1 MSSVSPTTAIPS
13 VVATIKQENVL
24 EMFCGGTTEKVTSGG
39 SAPTSAPPSRLA
51 AAVAAAPFARKEKA
65 REEEDEEEEEEAAA
79 AAAGRVAGQVLLHSE
94 LLVRNPAASPLSS
107 PSPRSSSSSSSS
119 SPQALLAF
127 SPDHVACVC
136 EALQQ
141 GGNLDRLARFLWSLP
156 QSDLLRGNESLLK
169 ARALVAFHQGLY
181 AELYGILESHSFD
194 AANHPLLQE
203 LWYKARYTEAERARG
218 RPLGAVDKYRLRR
231 KFPLPRTIWDGEE
244 TVYCFKEKSRN
255 ALKELYKQN
264 RYPSP
269 AEKRNLAKITGL
281 SLTQVSNWFK
291 NRRQRDR
298 NPAEPQSK
306 SESDGNPST
315 EDESSKGQEDLSPRS
330 LASTSDGGT
339 SLSLPS
345 PMEQVYMQQLGN
357 SKISLSSSGVL
368 LNGNLMPPN
377 PSVFLN
383 GTSFIQGPNGL
394 LLNGLGVGS
403 SQAVSSSPLKTSP
416 HALSNGVSMGDML
429 VPSSED
435 VKDFKLLQTSLSNS
449 IAPSTPTTTYSPNSG
464 PVSFPGLTPSMEVKR
479 EESEEAI
486 ASQDSGSVVTFTTPI
501 QINQYGVVQ
510 IPNSTNSGQLLNGGL
525 SFSPMQLP
533 SVSAATSRGSLSIN
547 QGTSSNGT
555 FTTDS
560 TTAAAQQGKVFFSSL
575 APSTVVYTIPNTS
588 QAVEPVKQEGLETS
602 LVFSQVMPLG
612 QNAQLHA
619 SLPSDNLPNG
629 VMQPGGASSSLV
641 NVTISHNFS
650 LGPPSLLNA
659 EELNSAISESPPMQP
674 PTTSGPTVVSIS
686 NANYAALQ
694 NCSLISSHDLVS
706 ISPVQPALTGIGG
719 VASNDIGSH
728 SSLQGHPHFTREQRL
743 ILQSIPTLKE
753 NFLSDSENRSGSSS
767 VMLDSKTKYVTSNI
781 VDAICEELGTDKK
794 QLAKLQTVQMEEDMQ
809 DL

>member
-1 MSSVSPTTAIPS
+1 MSSASPTTTIPS

-24 EMFCGGTTEKVTSGG
+24 EMFCGGATEKVTSGG
-39 SAPTSAPPSRLA
+39 SAPTSAPPSCLA
-51 AAVAAAPFARKEKA
+51 AAAAAVPFARKEKA
-65 REEEDEEEEEEAAA
+65 GEEEEEEEEEEAA

-94 LLVRNPAASPLSS
+94 LLVRNPGAVAA
-107 PSPRSSSSSSSS
+107 
-119 SPQALLAF
+119 ALLAF

-330 LASTSDGGT
+330 LASTTDGGT

-394 LLNGLGVGS
+394 LLNGLSVGS

-416 HALSNGVSMGDML
+416 HALSNGVSMSDML

-435 VKDFKLLQTSLSNS
+435 VKDFKLLQNSLSNS

-510 IPNSTNSGQLLNGGL
+510 IPNSANSGQLLNGGL

-533 SVSAATSRGSLSIN
+533 PVSAATARGSLSIN

-560 TTAAAQQGKVFFSSL
+560 TTAATQQGKVFFSSL

-588 QAVEPVKQEGLETS
+588 QAAEPVKQEGLETS

-619 SLPSDNLPNG
+619 NLPSDNLSNG
-629 VMQPGGASSSLV
+629 VLQPGGAPSSSLV

-686 NANYAALQ
+686 NANYATLQ

-719 VASNDIGSH
+719 VTSNDIGSH
-728 SSLQGHPHFTREQRL
+728 PSLQGHPHFTREQRL

>member
-1 MSSVSPTTAIPS
+1 MSSASPTTVIPS

-24 EMFCGGTTEKVTSGG
+24 EMFCGGVTEKVTSDG
-39 SAPTSAPPSRLA
+39 SAPASGFA
-51 AAVAAAPFARKEKA
+51 AAAPFARKAEA
-65 REEEDEEEEEEAAA
+65 GEEEEDDEEEEAA
-79 AAAGRVAGQVLLHSE
+79 GRVVGQVLLHSE
-94 LLVRNPAASPLSS
+94 LLGRNPGAVAAASPLSLA
-107 PSPRSSSSSSSS
+107 SPRSSSSSSSS
-119 SPQALLAF
+119 SSTSPQALLAF

-218 RPLGAVDKYRLRR
+218 RALGAVDKYRLRR

-394 LLNGLGVGS
+394 LLNGLSMGT

-416 HALSNGVSMGDML
+416 NALSNGVSMGDML
-429 VPSSED
+429 VPSAED
-435 VKDFKLLQTSLSNS
+435 VKDFKILQTSLSNS
-449 IAPSTPTTTYSPNSG
+449 IASSTPTTTYSPNSG
-464 PVSFPGLTPSMEVKR
+464 PASFPGLTPSMEVKR

-510 IPNSTNSGQLLNGGL
+510 IPNSANSGQLLNGGL
-525 SFSPMQLP
+525 SFSPVQLP
-533 SVSAATSRGSLSIN
+533 PVSAATSRGSVSIN
-547 QGTSSNGT
+547 QGTTSNGT

-560 TTAAAQQGKVFFSSL
+560 TTAQQGKVFFSSL

-629 VMQPGGASSSLV
+629 VLQPGGASSLV

-674 PTTSGPTVVSIS
+674 STTSGATVVSIS
-686 NANYAALQ
+686 NANYATLQ

-719 VASNDIGSH
+719 VAGNDMGSH
-728 SSLQGHPHFTREQRL
+728 LSLPGHPHFTREQRL

-753 NFLSDSENRSGSSS
+753 NFLSDSESRSVSSS

-781 VDAICEELGTDKK
+781 VDALCEELGTDKK

>member
-1 MSSVSPTTAIPS
+1 MSSASPTTTIPG

-24 EMFCGGTTEKVTSGG
+24 EMFCGGASEKVTSGG
-39 SAPTSAPPSRLA
+39 STPTSAPPSGLA
-51 AAVAAAPFARKEKA
+51 AAAAPFARKEEA
-65 REEEDEEEEEEAAA
+65 GEEEDEEEE
-79 AAAGRVAGQVLLHSE
+79 AAAGIAGQVLLHTE
-94 LLVRNPAASPLSS
+94 LLVRNHGAVAAASPLSS
-107 PSPRSSSSSSSS
+107 ASPRSSSSSSSS
-119 SPQALLAF
+119 TSPQALLAF

-368 LNGNLMPPN
+368 LNGNLMPAN
-377 PSVFLN
+377 PSPVFLN

-394 LLNGLGVGS
+394 LLNGLSVGT
-403 SQAVSSSPLKTSP
+403 SQAVSSSSLKTSP
-416 HALSNGVSMGDML
+416 NALSNGASMVDML

-435 VKDFKLLQTSLSNS
+435 VKDFKILQTSMANS

-464 PVSFPGLTPSMEVKR
+464 PSSFPGLTPSMEVKR
-479 EESEEAI
+479 EENEEAI

-510 IPNSTNSGQLLNGGL
+510 IPNSANSGQLLNGGI
-525 SFSPMQLP
+525 SFSPVQLP
-533 SVSAATSRGSLSIN
+533 PVSATTSRGSVSVN

-560 TTAAAQQGKVFFSSL
+560 TTAQQGKVFFGSL
-575 APSTVVYTIPNTS
+575 APSTVVYTVPNTS
-588 QAVEPVKQEGLETS
+588 QAAEPVKQEGLETS

-619 SLPSDNLPNG
+619 SLPSDNLSGG
-629 VMQPGGASSSLV
+629 VLQPGGTSSLV
-641 NVTISHNFS
+641 NVTVSHNFS

-659 EELNSAISESPPMQP
+659 EELNSAISESSPMQA
-674 PTTSGPTVVSIS
+674 PTTSGATVVSIS
-686 NANYAALQ
+686 NANYATLQ

-706 ISPVQPALTGIGG
+706 ISPAQPALAGINPA
-719 VASNDIGSH
+719 ASNDIGSH
-728 SSLQGHPHFTREQRL
+728 PSLQGHLHFTREQRL
-743 ILQSIPTLKE
+743 ILQSIPSLKE
-753 NFLSDSENRSGSSS
+753 NFLSDSESRSGSSS
-767 VMLDSKTKYVTSNI
+767 VMLDSKTKYVTSNM

>member
-24 EMFCGGTTEKVTSGG
+24 EMFCGGVTEKVTSDG
-39 SAPTSAPPSRLA
+39 SAPASAPPSGLA
-51 AAVAAAPFARKEKA
+51 AAAPFARKEEA
-65 REEEDEEEEEEAAA
+65 GEEEDDEEEAA
-79 AAAGRVAGQVLLHSE
+79 GRVVGQVLLHSE
-94 LLVRNPAASPLSS
+94 LLGRNPGAVAAASPLSLA
-107 PSPRSSSSSSSS
+107 SPRSSSSSSSS
-119 SPQALLAF
+119 SSTSPQALLAF

-218 RPLGAVDKYRLRR
+218 RALGAVDKYRLRR

-330 LASTSDGGT
+330 LASTSDGGA

-394 LLNGLGVGS
+394 LLNGLSMGT

-416 HALSNGVSMGDML
+416 NALSNGVSMGDML
-429 VPSSED
+429 VPSAED
-435 VKDFKLLQTSLSNS
+435 VKDFKILQTSLSNS
-449 IAPSTPTTTYSPNSG
+449 VASSTPTTTYSPNSG
-464 PVSFPGLTPSMEVKR
+464 PASFPGLTPSMEVKR

-510 IPNSTNSGQLLNGGL
+510 IPNSANNGQLLNGGL
-525 SFSPMQLP
+525 SFSPVQLP
-533 SVSAATSRGSLSIN
+533 PVSAATSRGSVSIN
-547 QGTSSNGT
+547 QGTTSNGT

-560 TTAAAQQGKVFFSSL
+560 TTAQQGKVFFSSL

-629 VMQPGGASSSLV
+629 VLQPGGTSSLV

-674 PTTSGPTVVSIS
+674 STTSGATVVSIS
-686 NANYAALQ
+686 NANYATLQ

-719 VASNDIGSH
+719 VAGNDMGSH
-728 SSLQGHPHFTREQRL
+728 LSLQGHPHFTREQRL

-753 NFLSDSENRSGSSS
+753 NFLSDSESRSGSSS
-767 VMLDSKTKYVTSNI
+767 VMLDPKTKYVTSNI
-781 VDAICEELGTDKK
+781 VDALCEELGTDKK

>member
-1 MSSVSPTTAIPS
+1 MSSASPTTALPG
-13 VVATIKQENVL
+13 VVATIIKQENVL
-24 EMFCGGTTEKVTSGG
+24 EMFCGGAAEKVTSTP
-39 SAPTSAPPSRLA
+39 SPAPPPGLQA
-51 AAVAAAPFARKEKA
+51 AAAPFARKEEA
-65 REEEDEEEEEEAAA
+65 GQEEDEEEDEEAAA

-94 LLVRNPAASPLSS
+94 LLLRSAAVAAASPLSS

-119 SPQALLAF
+119 PRALLAF

-181 AELYGILESHSFD
+181 AELYGILEGHSFD

-269 AEKRNLAKITGL
+269 AEKRHLAKVTGL

-394 LLNGLGVGS
+394 LLNGLNVGS
-403 SQAVSSSPLKTSP
+403 SQAVSSSPLKTLPS
-416 HALSNGVSMGDML
+416 ALSNGVSMGDLL
-429 VPSSED
+429 VPSAED
-435 VKDFKLLQTSLSNS
+435 VKDFKILQTSLSNS
-449 IAPSTPTTTYSPNSG
+449 ITPPTPTATYSPNSG
-464 PVSFPGLTPSMEVKR
+464 PASFQGLAPSMEVKR
-479 EESEEAI
+479 EENEEAI
-486 ASQDSGSVVTFTTPI
+486 TLQDSGSVVTFTTPI

-510 IPNSTNSGQLLNGGL
+510 IPNSTNNGQLLNGGL
-525 SFSPMQLP
+525 SFSPMQLSP
-533 SVSAATSRGSLSIN
+533 VSAATSRGLSIN

-555 FTTDS
+555 YTTDS
-560 TTAAAQQGKVFFSSL
+560 TTAQQGKVFFGSL

-588 QAVEPVKQEGLETS
+588 QAVEPVKQEWLETS

-619 SLPSDNLPNG
+619 GLPSDHLPNG
-629 VMQPGGASSSLV
+629 VLQPGGASSLV

-659 EELNSAISESPPMQP
+659 EELNSAIAESPPMQP
-674 PTTSGPTVVSIS
+674 STTSGPTVVSIS
-686 NANYAALQ
+686 NANYATLQ
-694 NCSLISSHDLVS
+694 NCSLISSPDLVS
-706 ISPVQPALTGIGG
+706 VSPVQPALTGMGG
-719 VASNDIGSH
+719 VASNDIGPH
-728 SSLQGHPHFTREQRL
+728 PSLQGHPHFTREQRL
-743 ILQSIPTLKE
+743 ILQSIPALKE
-753 NFLSDSENRSGSSS
+753 NFLSDSESRSGSSS
-767 VMLDSKTKYVTSNI
+767 AMLDSKTKYVTSNI
-781 VDAICEELGTDKK
+781 VDAICEELGTEKK

>member
-1 MSSVSPTTAIPS
+1 MSSASPTTAIPS

-24 EMFCGGTTEKVTSGG
+24 EMFCGGAKVTSGG
-39 SAPTSAPPSRLA
+39 SAPTSAPPSGLA
-51 AAVAAAPFARKEKA
+51 AAAAAPFARKEEA
-65 REEEDEEEEEEAAA
+65 GEEEEDEEEEEEE

-94 LLVRNPAASPLSS
+94 LLVRNPGAVAASSPLSS
-107 PSPRSSSSSSSS
+107 PSPRSASS

-394 LLNGLGVGS
+394 LLNGLSVGS

-416 HALSNGVSMGDML
+416 NALSNGVSMGDML

-435 VKDFKLLQTSLSNS
+435 VKDFKILQTSLSNS

-464 PVSFPGLTPSMEVKR
+464 PASFPGLTPSMEVKR

-510 IPNSTNSGQLLNGGL
+510 IPNSANSGQLLNGGL

-533 SVSAATSRGSLSIN
+533 PVSAATSRGSLSIN

-560 TTAAAQQGKVFFSSL
+560 TIAQQGKVFFSSL
-575 APSTVVYTIPNTS
+575 APSTVVYTIPNTT

-602 LVFSQVMPLG
+602 LVFSPVMPLG

-619 SLPSDNLPNG
+619 HLPSDNLPNG
-629 VMQPGGASSSLV
+629 VLQPGGASSLV

-650 LGPPSLLNA
+650 LGPPSLLTA

-686 NANYAALQ
+686 NANYATLQ
-694 NCSLISSHDLVS
+694 NCSLINSHDLVS

-728 SSLQGHPHFTREQRL
+728 PSLQGHPHFTREQRL

-753 NFLSDSENRSGSSS
+753 NFLTDSESRSGSSS

-781 VDAICEELGTDKK
+781 VNTICEELGTDKK

>member
-1 MSSVSPTTAIPS
+1 MSSASPTTAIPS

-24 EMFCGGTTEKVTSGG
+24 EMFCSGASEKVTSGG
-39 SAPTSAPPSRLA
+39 STPTSAAPSGLA
-51 AAVAAAPFARKEKA
+51 AAAAPFARKEEA
-65 REEEDEEEEEEAAA
+65 GEGEEDEEEEEEEE
-79 AAAGRVAGQVLLHSE
+79 AAGRVAGQVLLHSE
-94 LLVRNPAASPLSS
+94 LLLRSQGAVAAASPLSS
-107 PSPRSSSSSSSS
+107 PSPRSSSSSSS

-394 LLNGLGVGS
+394 LLNGLSVGS
-403 SQAVSSSPLKTSP
+403 SQAVSSNPLKTSP
-416 HALSNGVSMGDML
+416 NALSNGVSMGDML
-429 VPSSED
+429 DPSSED
-435 VKDFKLLQTSLSNS
+435 VKDFKILQTSLSNS

-464 PVSFPGLTPSMEVKR
+464 PASFPGLTPSMEVKR

-486 ASQDSGSVVTFTTPI
+486 ASQDSGSVVTFTAPI

-510 IPNSTNSGQLLNGGL
+510 IPNSANSSQLLNGGL

-533 SVSAATSRGSLSIN
+533 PVSAATSRGSLSIN

-560 TTAAAQQGKVFFSSL
+560 TIAQQGKVFFSSL
-575 APSTVVYTIPNTS
+575 APSTVVYTIPNTT

-619 SLPSDNLPNG
+619 NLPSENLSNG
-629 VMQPGGASSSLV
+629 VLQPGGASSLV

-659 EELNSAISESPPMQP
+659 EELNSAISENPPMQP
-674 PTTSGPTVVSIS
+674 PTTSGPPTVVSIS
-686 NANYAALQ
+686 NANYATLQ
-694 NCSLISSHDLVS
+694 NCSLINSHDLVS
-706 ISPVQPALTGIGG
+706 ISPVQSALTGIGG
-719 VASNDIGSH
+719 IASNDIGSH

-753 NFLSDSENRSGSSS
+753 NFLSDSESRSGSSS
-767 VMLDSKTKYVTSNI
+767 AMLDSKTKYVTSNI

>member
-1 MSSVSPTTAIPS
+1 MSSASPTTAIPS
-13 VVATIKQENVL
+13 LVATIKQENVL
-24 EMFCGGTTEKVTSGG
+24 EMFCGGAIEKVTSGG
-39 SAPTSAPPSRLA
+39 SAPTSAPPPRLA
-51 AAVAAAPFARKEKA
+51 AAVAG
-65 REEEDEEEEEEAAA
+65 EEGS

-94 LLVRNPAASPLSS
+94 LLVRNPAA
-107 PSPRSSSSSSSS
+107 
-119 SPQALLAF
+119 LLAF
-127 SPDHVACVC
+127 SPDHVLASARLCSKAGTWTACPVV
-136 EALQQ
+136 
-141 GGNLDRLARFLWSLP
+141 LWSLP
-156 QSDLLRGNESLLK
+156 QSDLLRGNERPAESPGV
-169 ARALVAFHQGLY
+169 VAFHQGLY
-181 AELYGILESHSFD
+181 AELYGILESHTAFD
-194 AANHPLLQE
+194 AANPPSPAGALD
-203 LWYKARYTEAERARG
+203 TC
-218 RPLGAVDKYRLRR
+218 LGAFDKYRLRR
-231 KFPLPRTIWDGEE
+231 KFPLPREIA
-244 TVYCFKEKSRN
+244 N

-264 RYPSP
+264 RYLPRPRSALGQDHRP
-269 AEKRNLAKITGL
+269 L
-281 SLTQVSNWFK
+281 LTQVSNWFK

-403 SQAVSSSPLKTSP
+403 SQALSSSPLKTSP

-435 VKDFKLLQTSLSNS
+435 VKDFKLLPTSLSNS

-501 QINQYGVVQ
+501 QINQYGIVQ

-560 TTAAAQQGKVFFSSL
+560 TTAAAQQGKVFFSSF

-619 SLPSDNLPNG
+619 NLPSDNLPNG

-650 LGPPSLLNA
+650 LGPPSLLNG

-674 PTTSGPTVVSIS
+674 PTTSGPTVVSIN
-686 NANYAALQ
+686 NANYATLQ

-719 VASNDIGSH
+719 VTSNDIGSH